1 MKRQIGILTVA
12 LCAGLWMVMLGPEG
26 RPIVQAKEGS
36 AENAGVL
43 QMWEPATRGN
53 LVYRDGGKEA
63 VIYAADFALLY
74 GELSDVSG
82 KVFDPAE
89 YTHMHRWEYQN
100 SDDQVHTKYCVL
112 CGDTLTDVH
121 KAESEEDCVISV
133 GGEEYPG
140 RCYRCACGYQ
150 WEKEK
155 THVLTFDMVDEI
167 CHRSRCV
174 LDGME
179 YCQGYEPVEE
189 EHYAFSLTS
198 DSFGTHHIKTCIDCG
213 YQTEEETTTE
223 PSADEISDEETTMP
237 EPPEEETPDGETKE
251 SEPEKL
257 PASEENGPDTA
268 GPHEVSVS
276 GNDCA
281 GEEKQNGVEGEGKE
295 TADEGGEKR

>member
-1 MKRQIGILTVA
+1 MKRRIGILAAA
-12 LCAGLWMVMLGPEG
+12 LCAGLWMTVLAPEG
-26 RPIVQAKEGS
+26 NSVVQAKEESTG
-36 AENAGVL
+36 NAGPL
-43 QMWEPATRGN
+43 QVREPASQGN

-63 VIYAADFALLY
+63 VIYAADFSFLY
-74 GELSDVSG
+74 GKLSDVSG
-82 KVFDPAE
+82 RVFDPAE

-100 SDDQVHTKYCVL
+100 RDDRVHTKYCVL

-140 RCYRCACGYQ
+140 RRYRCACGYQ

-155 THVLTFDMVDEI
+155 AHVLTFDMVDET
-167 CHRSRCV
+167 CHRSRCL
-174 LDGME
+174 LDGTE

-189 EHYAFSLTS
+189 EHYAFSITS
-198 DSFGTHHIKTCIDCG
+198 DSSGTHHIKTCIDCG
-213 YQTEEETTTE
+213 YQMEEETTTE

-237 EPPEEETPDGETKE
+237 EPPEAEMSDEEIEE

-257 PASEENGPDTA
+257 PVLEENGPDMA
-268 GPHEVSVS
+268 GPYEVSVS

-281 GEEKQNGVEGEGKE
+281 GEEEQNGIEGKGEE
-295 TADEGGEKR
+295 TADEGGEK